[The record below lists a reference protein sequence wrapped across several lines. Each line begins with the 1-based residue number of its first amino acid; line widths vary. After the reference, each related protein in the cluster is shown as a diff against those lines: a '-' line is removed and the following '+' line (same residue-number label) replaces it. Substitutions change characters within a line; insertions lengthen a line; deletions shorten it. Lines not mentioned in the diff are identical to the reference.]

1 MRFTEFKVMALQ
13 ALGLPASGDVPEM
26 TLRLLGVNL
35 SMLED
40 VCPRL
45 SILAQE
51 NADSADVASQAAAAV
66 AAPSA
71 SATRSRSPP
80 LSDQQ
85 QHTLTCSPHLRSHQQ
100 RSAPKHRL
108 TAVREDSELTIS
120 C

>member
-71 SATRSRSPP
+71 SATRSRSPSP
-80 LSDQQ
+80 VRPTATHSDV
-85 QHTLTCSPHLRSHQQ
+85 LTSPSKPSAKKRSKTQ
-100 RSAPKHRL
+100 
-108 TAVREDSELTIS
+108 TDSCTRG
-120 C
+120 